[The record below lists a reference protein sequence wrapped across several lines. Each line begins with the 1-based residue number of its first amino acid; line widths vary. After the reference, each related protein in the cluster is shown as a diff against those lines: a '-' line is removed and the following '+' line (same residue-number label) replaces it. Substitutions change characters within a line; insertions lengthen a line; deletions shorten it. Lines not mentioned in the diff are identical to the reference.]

1 MRPFRFAL
9 PKGRLS
15 EEVIELLHSAEICSL
30 SEVPSG
36 RELIFKEEDS
46 SIEFILVRA
55 KDVGT
60 YVEQGACDMGVMG
73 RDLLLE
79 HNFSVS
85 VPLDLP
91 LGECR
96 LSVAY
101 PQENANWKQKKN
113 LRVATKY
120 PRLATNYL
128 FKLGFN
134 VKIIELYGSIEIAPL
149 TQMSDI
155 IVDLVSTGQTLKANN
170 LTEDDVI
177 LHSTAALILNSAA
190 IHTQSERINEII
202 DRLTAKI
209 L

>member
-15 EEVIELLHSAEICSL
+15 EEVIELLHKAKICSL

-96 LSVAY
+96 LSS
-101 PQENANWKQKKN
+101 
-113 LRVATKY
+113 L
-120 PRLATNYL
+120 L
-128 FKLGFN
+128 
-134 VKIIELYGSIEIAPL
+134 
-149 TQMSDI
+149 
-155 IVDLVSTGQTLKANN
+155 TLKKTRIGNKKR
-170 LTEDDVI
+170 I
-177 LHSTAALILNSAA
+177 
-190 IHTQSERINEII
+190 SE
-202 DRLTAKI
+202 
-209 L
+209 